1 MENNMKKNSYI
12 YICKRITESLCCTA
26 EINAMLCIN
35 STSVKGILKI
45 YRLLF
50 YTVLI
55 LYFYSVSSTVS
66 HIMIFSPMWYLKSSW
81 DCWSVLYSQIN
92 RMLVNH
98 TCIYIRTHTSY
109 WLLTIYF
116 QRKTHTYVCPG
127 SMQDT
132 GSLGLVH
139 WDDPEGWYGEVGG
152 GFRMGNMCTPV
163 ADACWYMANP
173 IQYCKV
179 KNNNNKIIIKG
190 KILCF
195 NKINRHWF

>member
-1 MENNMKKNSYI
+1 MKKNSYI

-152 GFRMGNMCTPV
+152 GSGWGTRVHPWQMHV
-163 ADACWYMANP
+163 DVWQ
-173 IQYCKV
+173 IQYNIV
-179 KNNNNKIIIKG
+179 K
-190 KILCF
+190 
-195 NKINRHWF
+195 